1 MLQNR
6 FPCLKTPCPLRGK
19 NHSEVVIFLIQRS
32 METRKPNKGGRPAL
46 ADPAKHRHVLYLNAR
61 ENARFLS
68 QWEQSGVTSKSRFIT
83 ARLFGEP
90 FRVVKVDKSA
100 VEYCARLTEFYA
112 QFRAVAVN
120 YNQVVKALHSNF
132 SEKKALAFL
141 YKLEKATTEL
151 AALNRQVIALTNE
164 CKELWLPK

>member
-1 MLQNR
+1 
-6 FPCLKTPCPLRGK
+6 
-19 NHSEVVIFLIQRS
+19 

-46 ADPAKHRHVLYLNAR
+46 ADPAKHRHVLYLNDR

-68 QWEQSGVTSKSRFIT
+68 QWEQSGVTSKSRFIA
-83 ARLFGEP
+83 ARLFGGP
-90 FRVVKVDKSA
+90 FRVGKVAKS
-100 VEYCARLTEFYA
+100 
-112 QFRAVAVN
+112 AVAVN

-141 YKLEKATTEL
+141 YKQEKAPTEL
-151 AALNRQVIALTNE
+151 AVLNRQVIDLTNE

>member
-1 MLQNR
+1 
-6 FPCLKTPCPLRGK
+6 
-19 NHSEVVIFLIQRS
+19 

-46 ADPAKHRHVLYLNAR
+46 ADPAKHRHVLYLNDR

-68 QWEQSGVTSKSRFIT
+68 QWEQSGVTSKSRFI
-83 ARLFGEP
+83 AV
-90 FRVVKVDKSA
+90 RVVKVDKSA

-151 AALNRQVIALTNE
+151 AVLNRQVIDLTNE